1 MYKLVISF
9 VISTAILSAFCI
21 NDAEGAKQLVRVLN
35 NERTPAVTENV
46 TIDANSLKTKVDYS
60 KWFTA
65 PHSQIVINPNIP
77 IRLPL
82 AGGPAPS
89 LPMNTAYYVGEK
101 PVVLPCLWS
110 WMPGVFESLRGDVIQ
125 KPVIDAA
132 PNPSRWSND
141 GAISKLDSNRLN
153 VKVAPGHTFGC
164 VSYKVTVNLD
174 DTPYIILN
182 VSDVDKMWA
191 LKVNSGTDDIDTI
204 LISDTSQT
212 GDFIA
217 DIKSA
222 TGWSGTKSFILRMF
236 SSDGEG
242 ANTVFSDMR
251 FIGMKEMLQKST
263 KMDTIWYPYKTVTQA
278 DIERSSIQVESSVC
292 FPNESV
298 ISQSFTVKKGSAGIL
313 NLTGQFADGNIRW
326 DEVNKAVIL
335 QADKYSIAITAS
347 RPCRWVGTFPSWSS
361 LLFGTDTKSIKP
373 SVWALEFKDV
383 KPGDSIIISASF
395 KPDNGAPSVDSIG
408 KNADI
413 SVFKKAIDLKEKEW
427 NKRLAGVPHPLDFEL
442 KLIDRKGT
450 MPDQIRNMYYRAW
463 CFIISNILP
472 PMPENNYPYPQ
483 FACGKASLWA
493 EGHPKSR
500 PSSQWESFI
509 AMQLGAI
516 IGPDTAWSAFEGM
529 MSCVDA
535 DGSFGGEGLPAR
547 HMQTAWILYS
557 QTGNA
562 ERLRAV
568 YPAMKRLLMWKV
580 SNPRW
585 IFKGLTPP
593 DMKDCEFVVHDLM
606 DMSYAVRICDTLGM
620 TDDAAY
626 WKYEITKLAANYRK
640 WFWESPGSETYR
652 IYIASTGQRMNPN
665 NTWCLPGLVLSPDE
679 LSVPQ
684 RDSLLKLLKS
694 NLYDNVPFLT
704 PGLNKHPTYN
714 YTILGAYQYGETTIA
729 AKMAEAAMRS
739 VTLAGEFAES
749 YPSSYPA
756 TTEGVTPSVFGA
768 ANIIDASM
776 WHNGVVIGDGLPII
790 ANTGD
795 AAGVE
800 DFMVRGKPINIA
812 WHNEDGTVE
821 IWGKGIAI
829 LKLPEGFNAD
839 PSGNGSYVWRGKI
852 ARGKQVKLEYK

>member
-1 MYKLVISF
+1 MHKF
-9 VISTAILSAFCI
+9 VILIAISAILSAFCV
-21 NDAEGAKQLVRVLN
+21 NEAEGAKQLVRVLN
-35 NERTPAVTENV
+35 NERIPAVTENV

-65 PHSQIVINPNIP
+65 PHSRIVINPNIP
-77 IRLPL
+77 MRLPL

-110 WMPGVFESLRGDVIQ
+110 WMPGTFESLRGDIIQ
-125 KPVIDAA
+125 RIVIDAS
-132 PNPSRWSND
+132 PHSSNWSD
-141 GAISKLDSNRLN
+141 EGAISNLDDGKLS
-153 VKVAPGHTFGC
+153 VKVAPGHHFGC
-164 VSYKVTVNLD
+164 ASYKVTANLD
-174 DTPYIILN
+174 ETPYIIVN
-182 VSDVDKMWA
+182 VSDADRLWA
-191 LKVNSGTDDIDTI
+191 LKVNSGSDDVDTI
-204 LISDTSQT
+204 LVSDTNQT
-212 GDFIA
+212 GDFIV
-217 DIKSA
+217 DIKAA
-222 TGWSGTKSFILRMF
+222 TGWNGTKTFILRMF

-263 KMDTIWYPYKTVTQA
+263 KMDTAWYPYKTVTKA
-278 DIERSSIQVESSVC
+278 NIERSSLHVESSVC
-292 FPNESV
+292 LPDEST
-298 ISQSFTVKKGSAGIL
+298 ISQSFTVRNGSAGIL
-313 NLTGQFADGNIRW
+313 NLTGQFAEGDIRW
-326 DEVNKAVIL
+326 DPGMKAVIL
-335 QADKYSIAITAS
+335 TADKYSIAITAS
-347 RPCRWVGTFPSWSS
+347 RQCRWVGTFPSWSS
-361 LLFGTDTKSIKP
+361 LLFGTDTKSVKP
-373 SVWALEFKDV
+373 SVWALEFKNV
-383 KPGDSIIISASF
+383 KPGDSIVISASF
-395 KPDNGAPSVDSIG
+395 KPDGGAASVDSAR

-413 SVFKKAIDLKEKEW
+413 TAFNRAMDLKQKEW
-427 NKRLAGVPHPLDFEL
+427 NKRLSSIPHPLDFEL
-442 KLIDRKGT
+442 KLTDKKGT
-450 MPDQIRNMYYRAW
+450 TPDQIRNTYYRAW

-472 PMPENNYPYPQ
+472 SMPENNYPYPQ

-557 QTGNA
+557 QTSNA
-562 ERLRAV
+562 ERLRAM

-580 SNPRW
+580 SDPRW

-606 DMSYAVRICDTLGM
+606 DMSYAVRICDTLKM
-620 TDDAAY
+620 PDETSY
-626 WKYEITKLAANYRK
+626 WKSEIAKMADNYAK
-640 WFWESPGSETYR
+640 WFWDSPGSVPYR
-652 IYIASTGQRMNPN
+652 LYSGSTGQPLGPS
-665 NTWCLPGLVLSPDE
+665 NTWTLPGLVLPPDQ
-679 LSVPQ
+679 LSTPQ
-684 RDSLLKLLKS
+684 RESLLKLLRDS
-694 NLYDNVPFLT
+694 LNEDIPFLI
-704 PGLNKHPTYN
+704 PGLNKHATYN
-714 YTILGAYQYGETTIA
+714 YTILGAYQYGEMTIA

-749 YPSSYPA
+749 YLSSYPA

-768 ANIIDASM
+768 ANIIDASL

-800 DFMVRGKPINIA
+800 GFLVRGKPINIA

-829 LKLPEGFNAD
+829 LKLPEGFKAD
-839 PSGNGSYVWRGKI
+839 PSGNGAYVWRGKI
-852 ARGKQVKLEYK
+852 ARGKQVKLELN

>member
-1 MYKLVISF
+1 MYKLTIPIFLS
-9 VISTAILSAFCI
+9 AILLSTFCL
-21 NDAEGAKQLVRVLN
+21 NDAEGAKQLVRVKN
-35 NERTPAVTENV
+35 SIPVTAVAEKI
-46 TIDANSLKTKVDYS
+46 TIDSDSLRAKVDYS

-65 PHSQIVINPNIP
+65 PHSRIVVNPNIP
-77 IRLPL
+77 MRLPL

-110 WMPGVFESLRGDVIQ
+110 WMPGTFESLRADVIQ
-125 KPVIDAA
+125 KPVID
-132 PNPSRWSND
+132 PSSHPSNWSDEGAVSRIDD
-141 GAISKLDSNRLN
+141 GKLS
-153 VKVAPGHTFGC
+153 VKVAPGHHYGC
-164 VSYKVTVNLD
+164 TSYKVTANLD
-174 DTPYIILN
+174 ETPYIIIN
-182 VSDVDKMWA
+182 VSDVDRLWA
-191 LKVNSGTDDIDTI
+191 LKVNSGSDAIDTY
-204 LISDTSQT
+204 LISDTNQT
-212 GDFIA
+212 GDFIV
-217 DIKSA
+217 DIKAA
-222 TGWSGTKSFILRMF
+222 TGWSGTRTFILRMF

-251 FIGMKEMLQKST
+251 FIGMKDMTGISTEMKT
-263 KMDTIWYPYKTVTQA
+263 TWFPYKTVTQA
-278 DIERSSIQVESSVC
+278 SIKRSSLQVESSVC
-292 FPNESV
+292 FPEASV
-298 ISQSFTVKKGSAGIL
+298 VSQSFTVRKGSAGVV
-313 NLTGQFADGNIRW
+313 NLTGQFADGDIRW
-326 DEVNKAVIL
+326 DASKKAIIL
-335 QADKYSIAITAS
+335 QAEKYSIVITAS
-347 RPCRWVGTFPSWSS
+347 RPCRWLGTFPSWSS
-361 LLFGTDTKSIKP
+361 LLFGSDTTSSKS
-373 SVWALEFKDV
+373 SVWGLGFNDV
-383 KPGDSIIISASF
+383 KPGDTIIVSASF
-395 KPDNGAPSVDSIG
+395 SPVGSIPSVKSNEGLD
-408 KNADI
+408 AFD
-413 SVFKKAIDLKEKEW
+413 KAVHERKKEW
-427 NKRLAGVPHPLDFEL
+427 NKRLASIPHPLDFDL
-442 KLIDRKGT
+442 KLIDKRGT
-450 MPDQIRNMYYRAW
+450 TPDQIRNMYYRAW

-516 IGPDTAWSAFEGM
+516 IGPDTAYSAFDGM

-547 HMQTAWILYS
+547 HMQTAWIIYS

-562 ERLRAV
+562 ERLRAL
-568 YPAMKRLLMWKV
+568 YPAMKRLLIWKV
-580 SNPRW
+580 ADPRW

-606 DMSYAVRICDTLGM
+606 DMSYAVRICETLGM

-626 WKYEITKLAANYRK
+626 WKSEITKLADSYNK
-640 WFWESPGSETYR
+640 WFWDSPGSVPYR
-652 IYIASTGQRMNPN
+652 LYSESLGKPLAPS
-665 NTWCLPGLVLSPDE
+665 NTWTLPGLVLPPDQ

-684 RDSLLKLLKS
+684 RDSLLKLLRS
-694 NLYDNVPFLT
+694 SLNDDVPFLT

-714 YTILGAYQYGETTIA
+714 HTILGAYQYGETTIA

-749 YPSSYPA
+749 YLSSYPA

-768 ANIIDASM
+768 ANIIDTAL

-800 DFMVRGKPINIA
+800 GFLVRGKPINIA

-821 IWGKGIAI
+821 IWGKGIAL
-829 LKLPEGFNAD
+829 LKLPEGFKAD
-839 PSGNGSYVWRGKI
+839 PSGNGAYVWRGKI
-852 ARGKQVKLEYK
+852 ARGKQVKLELK